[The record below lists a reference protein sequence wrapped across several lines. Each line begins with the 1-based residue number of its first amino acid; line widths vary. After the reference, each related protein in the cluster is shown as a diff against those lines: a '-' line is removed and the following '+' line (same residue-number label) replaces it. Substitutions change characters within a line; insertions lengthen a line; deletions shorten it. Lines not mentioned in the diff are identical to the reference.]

1 MPFMMCIEEYAC
13 LHLFNYSCWFYLF
26 ILVYIG
32 TCKVHAPQSHHLTH
46 VIVHMST
53 HLENARRT
61 ENLSEL

>member
-1 MPFMMCIEEYAC
+1 MLACICSIILAG
-13 LHLFNYSCWFYLF
+13 FYLF